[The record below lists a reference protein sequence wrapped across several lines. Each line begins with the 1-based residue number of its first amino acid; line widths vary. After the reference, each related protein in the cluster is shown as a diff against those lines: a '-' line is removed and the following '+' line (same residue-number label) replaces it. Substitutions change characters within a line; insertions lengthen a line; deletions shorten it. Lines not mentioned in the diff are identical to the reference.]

1 MSNKWS
7 MQNILFY
14 KKYISNLEIF
24 FIEITAVNVRKRQYM
39 NVKTFYN
46 DKSTIFTAFSFAG
59 SRICISI
66 LTRIIL
72 THCYSSSII
81 PCSIKGYD

>member
-1 MSNKWS
+1 MVYAEYSFLY
-7 MQNILFY
+7 IF

-72 THCYSSSII
+72 THCYNSSII
-81 PCSIKGYD
+81 TCSIK